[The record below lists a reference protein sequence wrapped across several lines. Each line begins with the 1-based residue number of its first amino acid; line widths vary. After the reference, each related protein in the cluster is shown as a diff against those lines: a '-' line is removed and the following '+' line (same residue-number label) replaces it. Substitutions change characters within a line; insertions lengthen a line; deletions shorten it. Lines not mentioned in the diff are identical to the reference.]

1 MKDQTKKVY
10 ASPVLTNHGKIE
22 EVTQNVG
29 LLITDALLTGSLIST
44 LL

>member
-10 ASPVLTNHGKIE
+10 TAPVLTSHGKIE
-22 EVTQNVG
+22 EVTQAVG
-29 LLITDALLTGSLIST
+29 LLLTDALLTGSVLST